1 MTNTSNRKRI
11 RWGVVAWKLPLVIL
25 PLLPVA
31 LLLELATTVTW
42 LAYCVA
48 ELAYCVADK
57 ARDRFNEWWRGLDGR
72 LPDSWR
78 RP

>member
-1 MTNTSNRKRI
+1 MTYHSNRKRI

-31 LLLELATTVTW
+31 LLLEMATALTW

-48 ELAYCVADK
+48 EK
-57 ARDRFNEWWRGLDGR
+57 SRGQFNEWWCGIDAQ
-72 LPDSWR
+72 LPNSWR
-78 RP
+78 RS

>member
-1 MTNTSNRKRI
+1 MTNTRNRKRI

-48 ELAYCVADK
+48 DN

-78 RP
+78 RL